1 MIRYPVPGRPPAVI
15 RGRNFAPHVGPGDR
29 MGGARRV
36 RGISIPRRGHTMHL
50 RLALLAIIA
59 VALLAPV
66 AKAQNAQP
74 FFSPAGVAAFTPE
87 VDVVTSGVIQDVQA
101 VVSADR
107 KYVTLNMR
115 PTSTNLI
122 ALRNFTFQNGSNLG
136 FVGSTGP
143 NGGGNANGNAN
154 GNAAGGNGNIAGG
167 GGGARAQAVR

>member
-1 MIRYPVPGRPPAVI
+1 GTCEDNPMR
-15 RGRNFAPHVGPGDR
+15 
-29 MGGARRV
+29 
-36 RGISIPRRGHTMHL
+36 L
-50 RLALLAIIA
+50 RLILPALGALL
-59 VALLAPV
+59 LLAST
-66 AKAQNAQP
+66 ARAQVRQQP

-143 NGGGNANGNAN
+143 NGGGNANGN
-154 GNAAGGNGNIAGG
+154 
-167 GGGARAQAVR
+167 